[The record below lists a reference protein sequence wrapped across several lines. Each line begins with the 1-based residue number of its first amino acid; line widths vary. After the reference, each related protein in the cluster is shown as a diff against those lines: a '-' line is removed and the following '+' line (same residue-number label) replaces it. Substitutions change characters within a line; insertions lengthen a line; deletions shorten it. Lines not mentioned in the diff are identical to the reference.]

1 MKELLDVVTHS
12 RQTFIDQLFKS
23 EVMAP
28 YALEEKDAEIARAEG
43 LWKTQFLEAC
53 KRMAKPSQP
62 VNE

>member
-1 MKELLDVVTHS
+1 MSLPILAKRSSINSSNRKLW
-12 RQTFIDQLFKS
+12 
-23 EVMAP
+23 AP